1 MKSISEILTFD
12 KFVLAVPCTPAIAKF
27 WYAATI
33 DAMNEFAI
41 NTEMRIAG
49 YIAQTSMECRR
60 YTQFVENM
68 NYSVQRLANTWPSR
82 FAVDPKAKVKVPNST
97 AWMLGRSQS
106 RQSDPK
112 GIANFVYGSRGGNRP
127 GTDDGWLYRGR
138 GPKMI
143 TFHYNY
149 LKAGKG
155 IGVDLAGNPD
165 LLTVPV
171 TGCRAAGW
179 YWATHGCNE
188 LMDAN
193 KYEDVTRAINGGLIG
208 HEDGNT
214 TGLDDRVELFDNAQR
229 VILGV

>member
-12 KFVLAVPCTPAIAKF
+12 KFVHAVPCTPAIAKF
-27 WYAATI
+27 WYLPVVE
-33 DAMNEFAI
+33 AMKEFGINNEW
-41 NTEMRIAG
+41 RIAG
-49 YIAQTSMECRR
+49 FIAQTSMECRR
-60 YTQFVENM
+60 YTAFVESL
-68 NYSVQRLANTWPSR
+68 NYSVQGLVATWPSR
-82 FAVDPKAKVKVPNST
+82 FAVDPKAKVKVANQK
-97 AWMLGRSQS
+97 AWQLGRSATHPA
-106 RQSDPK
+106 DVK

-143 TFHYNY
+143 TFRENY
-149 LKAGKG
+149 EKAGRG
-155 IGVDLAGNPD
+155 IGSDLIGNPE
-165 LLTVPV
+165 LLTVPI

-214 TGLDDRVELFDNAQR
+214 IGLDDRVELYDNARR
-229 VILGV
+229 VIGVI